1 MIAVNM
7 SQLTTEP
14 TVITAG
20 DTVSWTKSLADYPAN
35 GGWSLSYTII
45 NATNKYIINANASG
59 TDFLMS
65 VAAATTAV
73 WAAGDYSWQSRVTN
87 GAEVYTLDIGDMTI
101 KPSFASQVTLDNRSH
116 AAKTLEA
123 IEASIEGRA
132 TSATAEY
139 EIAGRKLKY
148 ISFAE
153 MLKLRDFYKATVMQE
168 QASQRIAKGL
178 PDPRRVMVRFAR

>member
-14 TVITAG
+14 TAITAG

-45 NATNKYIINANASG
+45 NATNKYTVNATASG
-59 TDFLMS
+59 ADFLVS
-65 VAAATTAV
+65 VTAATTAG
-73 WAAGDYSWQSRVTN
+73 WAAGDYSWQSRVTK
-87 GAEVYTLDIGDMTI
+87 GAEAYTVDIGDITI
-101 KPSFASQVTLDNRSH
+101 KPSFESKATLDNRSH
-116 AAKTLEA
+116 AQKTLDA
-123 IEASIEGRA
+123 IEDTIAGRA

-153 MLKLRDFYKATVMQE
+153 MLKLRDFYKATVLQE
-168 QASQRIAKGL
+168 KAAQNLAKGL